1 MSIMIPANALD
12 RRLTD
17 LGLLLGILRTNDGG
31 VELSFNT
38 EWFSNPLPYL
48 KQIPNDTDNLLDL
61 LRAVLGTPAADMP
74 DPTGQIWEWYGI
86 DWNGASSGAYIV
98 LMQSGTTAPW
108 TIGVALW
115 HPYTGDEAIIAIA
128 SWFFVPLFNL
138 PVGTPVIITGSS
150 GYPVQLRLDINDTKE
165 TFTAGSGSSAV
176 AFTGIE
182 FQGNIYFSD
191 TEPNFTLD
199 FLNLTPPSSQSTVA
213 TLAGLQNVNFWI
225 NAVLGNA
232 TVDGWLSTTIPSTG
246 KAIGAVLVDL
256 QLLQLNGTQY
266 ALGGLSAFENQ
277 TPAGIAEMLLAEAL
291 QALAS
296 NQTPFVALGSGGI
309 YFVSE
314 PVGDPPDQVT
324 DYGLRLQI
332 ADIALSGASN
342 TARANAI
349 EANTTRVIVPVV
361 VNDPQTPPD
370 SGSETQFLLQLGK
383 WLTGDTDADNWG
395 SRAGAP
401 DGIGE
406 PGITILLVRV
416 DEKNDDQFSFHPQ
429 VELVSLGFD
438 FKGGGANPLI
448 DVDGFG
454 LGGVEPRFYLSL
466 DFSDLQSIP
475 WGGAMRLDQL
485 AVPLGAGVPGSAG
498 SDNPVAQNLLS
509 SGGDSGGGGDNAAV
523 NPAFSVAAAWVS
535 TTTNNPPLNV
545 QLYGAD
551 DKPVDL
557 IWIPIQRGFGPLHCQ
572 RLGVNWQQPPSADLL
587 LSLLFDGYVT
597 LGPLEIDLISLSVG
611 IPLRTPGVIDNYKLD
626 LKGLAVSYASGP
638 ISISGGILKNTDVS
652 PIEYDGEMTIQAA
665 AWSLSALGSY
675 ASLNGHPSLFVFA
688 RLGAPIGGPPFFFV
702 TGLCAGFGYNRSL
715 RVPGQD
721 EVADF
726 PLLAGIADASQIG
739 GENASPA
746 QALAKL
752 TEWIQPA
759 QGVNWFAAGV
769 QFTSFELI
777 QSNVVLVAIVTG
789 DFEIAILGL
798 SRMKLPQAGP
808 VQFAYVELALEIVL
822 HPSAGFFGVSAVIT
836 PNSYV
841 IDPACHLTGGFAF
854 YLWFAAPADGSTD
867 HKGDFVVTLG
877 GYHPA
882 FDKPAWYPDEPR
894 LGFSWQ
900 VSDLITMQ
908 GGAYFAITPSCVM
921 AGGSLDIEFHSGNL
935 RAWFTAHANFLFH
948 WKPYYFS
955 GSVGVSIGASYK
967 MDLSFCSV
975 TITVELGADLEI
987 YGPPVAG
994 SVSIDWYIISFT
1006 IPFGPSS
1013 TRPPAVIQ
1021 WDDFSQ
1027 LLPQPDTQTQAT
1039 QSTLAAFATSSTVER
1054 AHNGDDPLPSSN
1066 VCKLIV
1072 NDGLIRLSGD
1082 KETAGGKRWIVR
1094 ADTFCFTIQ
1103 TAFPLT
1109 EVDTGMGQSIVLYP
1123 QHGDPLPVVAVR
1135 PMGIASSDLTSK
1147 LSVNIDNEI
1156 DLTTWTWAANLGAVP
1171 AALWGEP
1178 TTDQPSAPTAD
1189 TLPNRL
1195 LGLNNFKP
1203 PQSQPYAP
1211 PPIPLDNLA
1220 YDSLDEND
1228 SYYLPLSASEAA
1240 TTPDLTL
1247 DADSLQ
1253 IIADTIADDSVTQ
1266 LRNAVFAALASYGYD
1281 AGANST
1287 TVDIRNNVNLDYPSA
1302 PLLGAPWGTSDG
1314 GLA

>member
-1 MSIMIPANALD
+1 M
-12 RRLTD
+12 T
-17 LGLLLGILRTNDGG
+17 
-31 VELSFNT
+31 
-38 EWFSNPLPYL
+38 
-48 KQIPNDTDNLLDL
+48 
-61 LRAVLGTPAADMP
+61 RA
-74 DPTGQIWEWYGI
+74 
-86 DWNGASSGAYIV
+86 
-98 LMQSGTTAPW
+98 
-108 TIGVALW
+108 
-115 HPYTGDEAIIAIA
+115 
-128 SWFFVPLFNL
+128 
-138 PVGTPVIITGSS
+138 
-150 GYPVQLRLDINDTKE
+150 
-165 TFTAGSGSSAV
+165 
-176 AFTGIE
+176 
-182 FQGNIYFSD
+182 
-191 TEPNFTLD
+191 
-199 FLNLTPPSSQSTVA
+199 
-213 TLAGLQNVNFWI
+213 
-225 NAVLGNA
+225 
-232 TVDGWLSTTIPSTG
+232 
-246 KAIGAVLVDL
+246 
-256 QLLQLNGTQY
+256 
-266 ALGGLSAFENQ
+266 
-277 TPAGIAEMLLAEAL
+277 
-291 QALAS
+291 
-296 NQTPFVALGSGGI
+296 
-309 YFVSE
+309 
-314 PVGDPPDQVT
+314 
-324 DYGLRLQI
+324 
-332 ADIALSGASN
+332 
-342 TARANAI
+342 
-349 EANTTRVIVPVV
+349 IVPVV
-361 VNDPQTPPD
+361 VDDPPTPPD
-370 SGSETQFLLQLGK
+370 SGSQSQFLLQLGK
-383 WLTGDTDADNWG
+383 WLSGDTDADNWG
-395 SRAGAP
+395 SRAGAAG
-401 DGIGE
+401 GIGE

-416 DEKNDDQFSFHPQ
+416 DEKNNKESFHPK
-429 VELVSLGFD
+429 VELVSIGFD
-438 FKGGGANPLI
+438 FKSGNANPLV

-475 WGGAMRLDQL
+475 WGGAVRLDQL
-485 AVPLGAGVPGSAG
+485 AVPLGAGVPGSADA
-498 SDNPVAQNLLS
+498 DNPVAQNLLS
-509 SGGDSGGGGDNAAV
+509 SGSDSGAGDSEAV

-545 QLYGAD
+545 QLYESD

-557 IWIPIQRGFGPLHCQ
+557 IWIPIQRAFGPLHCQ

-587 LSLLFDGYVT
+587 LSFLFDGYVT
-597 LGPLEIDLISLSVG
+597 LGPLEIDLVSLSVG
-611 IPLRTPGVIDNYKLD
+611 IPLRTPGTIANYELD
-626 LKGLAVSYASGP
+626 LKGLAVSYTSGP
-638 ISISGGILKNTDVS
+638 LSISGGILKNTDVT
-652 PIEYDGEMTIQAA
+652 PIEYDGEMLIQAA

-675 ASLNGHPSLFVFA
+675 ASLDGHPSLFVFA
-688 RLGAPIGGPPFFFV
+688 RLGATIGGPPFFFV

-715 RVPGQD
+715 RVPNQD

-752 TEWIQPA
+752 TDWIQPA

-822 HPSAGFFGVSAVIT
+822 HPSAGFFAVSAVIT

-854 YLWFAAPADGSTD
+854 YLWFAAPADGSAD

-877 GYHPA
+877 GYHPS
-882 FDKPAWYPDEPR
+882 FNKPAWYPDEPR

-908 GGAYFAITPSCVM
+908 GGAYFALTPSCVM
-921 AGGSLDIEFHSGNL
+921 AGGALDIEFHSGNL

-1039 QSTLAAFATSSTVER
+1039 HQTQAAHSSHATSRTVEP
-1054 AHNGDDPLPSSN
+1054 ADDGDDPLPLSN

-1072 NDGLIRLSGD
+1072 NDGLIRLSD
-1082 KETAGGKRWIVR
+1082 DDEPAGSKRWIVR

-1109 EVDTGMGQSIVLYP
+1109 EVDTGVNQSIVLYP
-1123 QHGDPLPVVAVR
+1123 QHGDPIPVVAVR
-1135 PMGIASSDLTSK
+1135 PMGIASSDLTSQ

-1156 DLTTWTWAANLGAVP
+1156 DLTMWTWTANLGAVP

-1178 TTDQPSAPTAD
+1178 TTDQPATPTAD

-1195 LGLNNFKP
+1195 LGLNNLKP
-1203 PQSQPYAP
+1203 PQAQPYAP

-1228 SYYLPLSASEAA
+1228 SDYLPLSASEAA
-1240 TTPDLTL
+1240 TTPDLTP
-1247 DADSLQ
+1247 DDGSLQ
-1253 IIADTIADDSVTQ
+1253 IIADTIAATSAVQ
-1266 LRNAVFAALASYGYD
+1266 IRNELFAALASYGYD

-1287 TVDIRNNVNLDYPSA
+1287 TVDIRNNVNLNYPDA
-1302 PLLGAPWGTSDG
+1302 PSLGAPWGVSDG